1 MTPATEPGSPGSPEE
16 TTPRRGP
23 LERQLNVG
31 LMVVLVSAALLVV
44 YGVAFAASAWD
55 GDGERSRSEAL
66 GVSIVFLI
74 LPGLVVLFTA
84 YSARRR
90 LTAQVVSARL
100 FSVLAGIFAML
111 AGLPVLTTVFGLV
124 LAVSGLFT
132 FTCAFLLKRELLK

>member
-1 MTPATEPGSPGSPEE
+1 VSPATEPESPGSPEE
-16 TTPRRGP
+16 TAPRRGP

-31 LMVVLVSAALLVV
+31 LMVVVVSAVLLVV
-44 YGVAFAASAWD
+44 YGVAFIASAWN

-74 LPGLVVLFTA
+74 LPGVVVLLTA

-100 FSVLAGIFAML
+100 FSILAGIFAML

-124 LAVSGLFT
+124 MVVSGLFT
-132 FTCAFLLKRELLK
+132 LTCAILLKRDLLK

>member
-1 MTPATEPGSPGSPEE
+1 MSSADKAVSTEDDA
-16 TTPRRGP
+16 PRRGP
-23 LERQLNVG
+23 LERQLNIG
-31 LMVVLVSAALLVV
+31 LMVVVVSAALLVI
-44 YGVAFAASAWD
+44 YGVAFVASAWD

-74 LPGLVVLFTA
+74 LPGVVVLSTA

-124 LAVSGLFT
+124 LVVSGLFT
-132 FTCAFLLKRELLK
+132 LTCAILLKRDTLR

>member
-1 MTPATEPGSPGSPEE
+1 MNPATEPGSPENAA
-16 TTPRRGP
+16 PRRSP
-23 LERQLNVG
+23 LERQLNIG
-31 LMVVLVSAALLVV
+31 LMVVMVVAALLVF
-44 YGVAFAASAWD
+44 YGVAFIASAWD

-66 GVSIVFLI
+66 AVASVFLI

-100 FSVLAGIFAML
+100 FGILTGIFAML

-124 LAVSGLFT
+124 LVVSGLFT
-132 FTCAFLLKRELLK
+132 VTCAILLKRDLLR

>member
-1 MTPATEPGSPGSPEE
+1 VTPATEPGSPGSPEE

-74 LPGLVVLFTA
+74 LPGMVVLFTA

-100 FSVLAGIFAML
+100 FSVLAGRAAQGIAR
-111 AGLPVLTTVFGLV
+111 TVWCQQNQ
-124 LAVSGLFT
+124 SIRSET
-132 FTCAFLLKRELLK
+132 RSTQFLHR

>member
-1 MTPATEPGSPGSPEE
+1 MTPATEPGSPGSPEV

-31 LMVVLVSAALLVV
+31 LMVVLVSAVLLVV
-44 YGVAFAASAWD
+44 YGVAVAVP
-55 GDGERSRSEAL
+55 GGGGERSRSEAL
-66 GVSIVFLI
+66 GISIVFLI
-74 LPGLVVLFTA
+74 LPGVVVLFTA

-132 FTCAFLLKRELLK
+132 LTCAFLLKRELLK